1 MAVNKNSTSYTITF
15 AVILVVICGGWLA
28 FLASSLK
35 VQQTANVKNEKRQ
48 YILSAVG
55 AYDIAALKEMKQA
68 EVETIFNDA
77 VTSQVFNV
85 NGNVITN
92 EENGDTITAFGID
105 IVKEYKATIGE
116 EGKRKYPLFTYVDK
130 NGASKYV
137 IPMAGNGLWGPVWGF
152 IAIDSDKNTI
162 ADVVFD
168 HKSETP
174 GLGAK
179 ITETSF
185 TSLFTNSPKHIV
197 TKDGIYKGVKVVKG
211 GIKNPEHEIN
221 AIAGATITSKGVGKM
236 LEGGFKPYA
245 LAWDLI
251 KK

>member
-35 VQQTANVKNEKRQ
+35 EQQTANVENEKRQ
-48 YILSAVG
+48 YILSAAG
-55 AYDIAALKEMKQA
+55 AYDIAALKGMAQA
-68 EVETIFNDA
+68 EVKEIFEASVKSKVLD
-77 VTSQVFNV
+77 V
-85 NGNVITN
+85 NGKVL
-92 EENGDTITAFGID
+92 EGVDAFGIN
-105 IVKEYKATIGE
+105 IVKEYKATIGQE
-116 EGKRKYPLFTYVDK
+116 NIRKYPLFTYTKEGV
-130 NGASKYV
+130 SKYV

-152 IAIDSDKNTI
+152 IAIGSDKNTI

-197 TKDGIYKGVKVVKG
+197 TKNGTYKGVKVVKG
-211 GIKNPEHEIN
+211 GVKNPEHEIN

>member
-55 AYDIAALKEMKQA
+55 AYDIAALKGMGQS

-77 VTSQVFNV
+77 VTSKILDV
-85 NGNVITN
+85 NGNVI
-92 EENGDTITAFGID
+92 EGKAFDID
-105 IVKEYKATIGE
+105 IVKEYKATIGQE
-116 EGKRKYPLFTYVDK
+116 NIRKYPLFTYTKDGV
-130 NGASKYV
+130 SKYV

-211 GIKNPEHEIN
+211 GVKNPEHEIN

-245 LAWDLI
+245 LAWNLI

>member
-35 VQQTANVKNEKRQ
+35 LQQTANVKNEKRQ
-48 YILSAVG
+48 YILSAAG
-55 AYDIAALKEMKQA
+55 AYEISALKKMEQSEIEK
-68 EVETIFNDA
+68 IFNAA
-77 VTSQVFNV
+77 VDSRILDY
-85 NGNVITN
+85 NGKILKG
-92 EENGDTITAFGID
+92 EAFDID
-105 IVKEYKATIGE
+105 IVKEYKTTIGKE
-116 EGKRKYPLFTYVDK
+116 KSRKYPLFIYTK
-130 NGASKYV
+130 NGQTKYV

-152 IAIDSDKNTI
+152 IAIASDKNTI

-179 ITETSF
+179 ITDASF

-211 GIKNPEHEIN
+211 GVKNPEHEIN

-236 LEGGFKPYA
+236 LEDGFKPYA

>member
-1 MAVNKNSTSYTITF
+1 MAVNKNKTSYTISF
-15 AVILVVICGGWLA
+15 AVVLVVVCGGFLA
-28 FLASSLK
+28 FLSSTLK
-35 VQQTANVKNEKRQ
+35 ARQTANVKNEKRQ
-48 YILSAVG
+48 YILSAAG
-55 AYDIAALKEMKQA
+55 AYDISELKKMDQSK
-68 EVETIFNDA
+68 VENIFNEYVD
-77 VTSQVFNV
+77 SKILDFN
-85 NGNVITN
+85 GKVI
-92 EENGDTITAFGID
+92 EGEAFDID
-105 IVKEYKATIGE
+105 IVKEYKTTIGKE
-116 EGKRKYPLFTYVDK
+116 KSRKYPLFVYTTK
-130 NGASKYV
+130 EETKYV

-179 ITETSF
+179 ITDPSF
-185 TSLFTNSPKHIV
+185 TDLFTNSPKHIV
-197 TKDGIYKGVKVVKG
+197 TKEGIYKGIKVVKG
-211 GIKNPEHEIN
+211 GVKNPEHEIN

-236 LEGGFKPYA
+236 MQEGFKPYA

>member
-1 MAVNKNSTSYTITF
+1 MAVNKNKTSYTISF
-15 AVILVVICGGWLA
+15 AVILVVVCGGFLA
-28 FLASSLK
+28 FLSSTLK
-35 VQQTANVKNEKRQ
+35 ARQTANVKNEKRQ
-48 YILSAVG
+48 YILSAAG
-55 AYDIAALKEMKQA
+55 AYDISVLKKMDQSEI
-68 EVETIFNDA
+68 ENIFNEA
-77 VTSQVFNV
+77 VKSKILDFN
-85 NGNVITN
+85 GKVI
-92 EENGDTITAFGID
+92 EGEAFDID
-105 IVKEYKATIGE
+105 IVKEYKTTIGKE
-116 EGKRKYPLFTYVDK
+116 KSRKYPLFVYTK
-130 NGASKYV
+130 KGETKYV

-179 ITETSF
+179 ITDASF
-185 TSLFTNSPKHIV
+185 TNLFTNSPKHIV

-211 GIKNPEHEIN
+211 GVKNPEHEIN

-236 LEGGFKPYA
+236 LEDGFKPYA